1 MTLFILM
8 FLAHCIDDF
17 FLQGGCLVNL
27 RQKSWWQKQTT
38 DAKYSKD
45 YLMGLFIH
53 AFEWSAMLCLVL
65 MMFGASNWFLAGS
78 FFING
83 FVHMFV
89 DDLKANRFKIN
100 LIQDQLIHLVQIT
113 TTVILFYFI

>member
-27 RQKSWWQKQTT
+27 KQKSWWAKQTT

-53 AFEWSAMLCLVL
+53 AFEWSAMLYLVL

>member
-8 FLAHCIDDF
+8 FLAHSIDDF

-27 RQKSWWQKQTT
+27 KQKSWWDKQAP

-65 MMFGASNWFLAGS
+65 ILFGASNLFLAGS
-78 FFING
+78 FVING
-83 FVHMFV
+83 LIHMFV
-89 DDLKANRFKIN
+89 DNLKANKFKIN
-100 LIQDQLIHLVQIT
+100 LILDQSIHLLHILV
-113 TTVILFYFI
+113 TVLLFYYV